1 MDTKMTPNELRKWA
15 DWMFGDDPLTR
26 DVPYAA
32 ADAWEKA
39 LFVAAQRSIDDAS
52 TIDSLQ
58 AHIEMLA
65 KAYGMV
71 RWKIPHTNWDV
82 MNAAQELYQAALA
95 GRPAQQ
101 VAEADRAYVPYKCDC
116 VICQMLS
123 KLFGPAAPT
132 ASERDAMNYN
142 AGGVETD
149 DD

>member
-1 MDTKMTPNELRKWA
+1 MTPDELREW
-15 DWMFGDDPLTR
+15 GDSLGYGVVYTKER
-26 DVPYAA
+26 LKEVLYSA
-32 ADAWEKA
+32 ADAWQDCEERWLKNVEVDSVVIADLRLRLEVAEKN
-39 LFVAAQRSIDDAS
+39 
-52 TIDSLQ
+52 
-58 AHIEMLA
+58 IEMLA

-123 KLFGPAAPT
+123 KLFGPAA
-132 ASERDAMNYN
+132 
-142 AGGVETD
+142 
-149 DD
+149 